1 MFRVFSILLFN
12 MGRIFGLVG
21 MQMTFGAI
29 KKEVSK
35 FQRTLLASCDHGL
48 SSRSIK
54 RSTSYWGAM
63 KAPRFS
69 ANSLSLC
76 YLTMELQGS

>member
-1 MFRVFSILLFN
+1 MFRVFSILV
-12 MGRIFGLVG
+12 GLVG

-48 SSRSIK
+48 SSYI
-54 RSTSYWGAM
+54 
-63 KAPRFS
+63 
-69 ANSLSLC
+69 
-76 YLTMELQGS
+76 

>member
-29 KKEVSK
+29 KK

-48 SSRSIK
+48 SSQIINYF
-54 RSTSYWGAM
+54 T
-63 KAPRFS
+63 
-69 ANSLSLC
+69 
-76 YLTMELQGS
+76 